1 MKAIIALSTCISAI
15 CLSLQ
20 ADECT
25 VQLCNKLGIYPG
37 SKAKIQWER
46 IFSDEKKMQQYK
58 INTLS
63 DDAKS
68 KLKLYLIKHAA
79 DSEQPMVPGL

>member
-1 MKAIIALSTCISAI
+1 MKIVIVFGICVGLLYIS
-15 CLSLQ
+15 LN
-20 ADECT
+20 ADEMT
-25 VQLCNKLGIYPG
+25 QISKKLELYPG

-46 IFSDEKKMQQYK
+46 IFSDEKKMQLYK

-63 DDAKS
+63 DDMKV
-68 KLKLYLIKHAA
+68 KLKLYLIQHAA